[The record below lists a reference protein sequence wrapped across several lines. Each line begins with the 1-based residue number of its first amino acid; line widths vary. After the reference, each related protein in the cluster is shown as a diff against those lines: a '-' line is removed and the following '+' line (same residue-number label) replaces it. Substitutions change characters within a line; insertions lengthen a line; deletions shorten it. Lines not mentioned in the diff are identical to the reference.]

1 MTFKDSNDDDK
12 KSVSK
17 GSIKN
22 SKESLNDDCKKMNN
36 NNDNDNQN
44 NDNVSIKDHA
54 VTITNKINLI

>member
-1 MTFKDSNDDDK
+1 LTFKDSNDDDK
-12 KSVSK
+12 KSISK

-36 NNDNDNQN
+36 NQN

>member
-12 KSVSK
+12 KSISK

-36 NNDNDNQN
+36 NQN